1 MKVKHL
7 KSGQV
12 FETTMEE
19 FHNSIALKGNDWKFE
34 ILEKDTPASVVTIR
48 QKRLEMKPAEVQ
60 AEPEVKAKV
69 KTKNK

>member
-12 FETTMEE
+12 YETTLEE
-19 FHNSIALKGNDWKFE
+19 FHNNVVLKGNDWKFE

-48 QKRLEMKPAEVQ
+48 QKRLEMQPAKVQ
-60 AEPEVKAKV
+60 DSPETKVKV
-69 KTKNK
+69 KTKK